1 MENNNFVSSVNVV
14 FYDEICLQ
22 LFSDNPGQKCWEGSV
37 TFEIA
42 PFPPSPPPPLINVG
56 FCTKQNGDFSDFSSN
71 TEYGGGGPQEH
82 ALSQI
87 VQPIVRIIEVGVK

>member
-22 LFSDNPGQKCWEGSV
+22 LFSENPGQKCWEGSV

-42 PFPPSPPPPLINVG
+42 PFAPPPPSLSML
-56 FCTKQNGDFSDFSSN
+56 DFALNKMVTFPPTSW
-71 TEYGGGGPQEH
+71 EYGGGGPQEH

-87 VQPIVRIIEVGVK
+87 VQPIVTIIELGLK